1 MDLFSGCVPE
11 TLIFPRAQQD
21 NSFVVSLSNIPPE
34 TDHFHF
40 STSTDVVQRQRNPP
54 PVVLL
59 FDVSPS
65 FTPNKCQMSYHRT
78 DKLDDLVGISPSY
91 FLFLSFFLLLSYSL
105 RQFLPFPSVFYGEPR
120 DRKARERNVRILEF
134 KTPMGGGQEVH
145 PVIQLLFFLFLF
157 LCSPLPFCPRLPSVL
172 LLNFR
177 RYITRATRA
186 AVSFCMDIA
195 RTVRGSL

>member
-1 MDLFSGCVPE
+1 
-11 TLIFPRAQQD
+11 
-21 NSFVVSLSNIPPE
+21 
-34 TDHFHF
+34 
-40 STSTDVVQRQRNPP
+40 
-54 PVVLL
+54 
-59 FDVSPS
+59 
-65 FTPNKCQMSYHRT
+65 MSYHRT

-91 FLFLSFFLLLSYSL
+91 FLFLSFFLSLSYSL

-120 DRKARERNVRILEF
+120 DRKARASETSEF
-134 KTPMGGGQEVH
+134 WNLKLPWGGGGGQEVH
-145 PVIQLLFFLFLF
+145 PVIQLPFFLFLF

-195 RTVRGSL
+195 RTVARLPIKYVRAINPE